1 MTRGA
6 MKTNNRAFGH
16 EYEGLFGVGDLVLW
30 NILGKGENYGLI
42 EKIIEKKMGNRN
54 VLVAKII
61 SLVDKR
67 PYHPLLSSLS
77 IISSINNHK
86 IL

>member
-1 MTRGA
+1 MR
-6 MKTNNRAFGH
+6 TNNRAFGH
-16 EYEGLFGVGDLVLW
+16 EYERLFNVGDLVSW

-54 VLVAKII
+54 VLIAKII
-61 SLVDKR
+61 SLADKR
-67 PYHPLLSSLS
+67 HYATLLSSLS
-77 IISSINNHK
+77 IISSVKNHK